1 MSKIGFLVIGSVLT
15 LLAVFQIPIGT
26 SKPSSNETESQRK
39 TPAHLPTTAPV
50 GMSDFR
56 TLAINLNGGMS
67 APAPE
72 QQAEERRAAAEQVKL
87 ARTWLKST
95 SVQSRIDGAEQLGA
109 YPTAEAEKA
118 LVDHLRSDPSPE
130 VRVAAANSL
139 GFFNAPSEAATQALV
154 RALEDHNADVGA
166 AALSTLEIVLQAA
179 ESDPGRARQLHKK
192 IRQAVRSRKIDAEIR
207 EQLRSLL
214 AKP

>member
-1 MSKIGFLVIGSVLT
+1 MRKIGFLVIGSVVT
-15 LLAVFQIPIGT
+15 LLAVFQIPTKT
-26 SKPSSNETESQRK
+26 SKPSSSETESQRN
-39 TPAHLPTTAPV
+39 TPVPVPTRAPV
-50 GMSDFR
+50 GMSGLR
-56 TLAINLNGGMS
+56 TLAMNLNGGMS

-95 SVQSRIDGAEQLGA
+95 SVQSRIDGADQLGA

-118 LVDHLRSDPSPE
+118 LIDHLRSDPSPE

-154 RALEDHNADVGA
+154 RALEDHHADVGA
-166 AALSTLEIVLQAA
+166 AALSTVQIVLQ
-179 ESDPGRARQLHKK
+179 SLGNDSVRARQLLKH
-192 IRQAVRSRKIDAEIR
+192 IRQAARSRKMDSEIR
-207 EQLRSLL
+207 EQVQSLL
-214 AKP
+214 NNP